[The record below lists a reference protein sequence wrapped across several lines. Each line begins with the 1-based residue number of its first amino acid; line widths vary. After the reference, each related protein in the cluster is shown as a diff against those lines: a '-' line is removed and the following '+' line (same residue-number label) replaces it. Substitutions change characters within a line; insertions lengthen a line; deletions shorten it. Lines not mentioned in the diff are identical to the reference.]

1 MMGAGEGELVAVS
14 VDDEV
19 GLAEAEG
26 VGLPVEL
33 VEGDGEGLSG
43 AARTFHAVSSK
54 SVRVNCG

>member
-1 MMGAGEGELVAVS
+1 MAVS
-14 VDDEV
+14 ADDEV
-19 GLAEAEG
+19 GLAEADG

-43 AARTFHAVSSK
+43 AARTFHAVSSR

>member
-1 MMGAGEGELVAVS
+1 MGAGEGELVAVS

-54 SVRVNCG
+54 SVSMNCG